1 VSSGKPD
8 EPLGGHRPK
17 ILQVIAGPAAGTSLE
32 LIDEL
37 SLGRAEDHGGDLGG
51 DPALSRHHAV
61 LRGVANGTVTVED
74 LGSANGTFVNGDRIT
89 AIRPV
94 HPGDTLAVGDSSLRL
109 TVPAG
114 EATAPPGG
122 RAPTDVPLAVKATYD
137 DDTEGTG
144 WVPVVPSMR
153 APAPPY
159 APPEGARQQSGEA
172 RQRRGSWTGTA
183 ASVNRRVDQ
192 VGRRQ
197 GAHQEQVITFRLEQF
212 TEHGDRGRVLSVE
225 LRGEALRGDVANGD
239 RVEASGRLRG
249 GVLKARAVHN
259 LTTGATVSQVGVLR
273 RRLLGGGRAVFMVVF
288 IVLWLCVAAFIVYEL
303 TSHHAL

>member
-8 EPLGGHRPK
+8 EPLGERRTK
-17 ILQVIAGPAAGTSLE
+17 ILQVVSGPAAGTSLE

-61 LRGVANGTVTVED
+61 LRDGANGTVTVED

-89 AIRPV
+89 AVRPV

-109 TVPAG
+109 TVKAS
-114 EATAPPGG
+114 EATAPPEG
-122 RAPTDVPLAVKATYD
+122 RVPTDVPPAVKATYE
-137 DDTEGTG
+137 DTEETG

-153 APAPPY
+153 APAPAY
-159 APPEGARQQSGEA
+159 APPEGARQQPGDV
-172 RQRRGSWTGTA
+172 RHRRGSWTGTA

-239 RVEASGRLRG
+239 RVEASGRLRD

-259 LTTGATVSQVGVLR
+259 LTTGATVHQVGVLR
-273 RRLLGGGRAVFMVVF
+273 RRLLGGGRAALMVVF
-288 IVLWLCVAAFIVYEL
+288 FALWLCVLAFILYVVAG
-303 TSHHAL
+303 HHAL